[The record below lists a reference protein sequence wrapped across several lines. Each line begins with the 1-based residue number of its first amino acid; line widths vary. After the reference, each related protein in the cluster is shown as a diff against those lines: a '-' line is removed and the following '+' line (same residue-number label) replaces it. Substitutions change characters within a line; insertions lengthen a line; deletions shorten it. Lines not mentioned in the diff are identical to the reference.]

1 MTTTEHSRRRLTSA
15 DIRRMS
21 PDEIIE
27 YWRLRQIEDRA
38 AGRDHYTVLLDAATN
53 EVVCAID

>member
-1 MTTTEHSRRRLTSA
+1 MTTNPSRKQLTSA

-21 PDEIIE
+21 PDEIITF
-27 YWRLRQIEDRA
+27 WRQRQIEDRA